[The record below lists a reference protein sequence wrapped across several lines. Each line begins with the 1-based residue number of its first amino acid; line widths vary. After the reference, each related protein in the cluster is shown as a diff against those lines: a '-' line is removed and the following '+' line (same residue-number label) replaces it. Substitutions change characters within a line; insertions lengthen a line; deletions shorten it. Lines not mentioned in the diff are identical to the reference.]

1 MRGGFIKLHRKILE
15 WEWYTE
21 PHMLRLFVHLIFSA
35 NYEDKSWRG
44 IEVKRGSFITS
55 WQGLS
60 ESLNLSVQT
69 VRTCIKRLESTG
81 EISRK
86 STNKFTIITICKY
99 DSYQDF
105 NPISNNQVT
114 NEQQT
119 TNKQLTTTKE
129 IKNIRNKEDIIIAD
143 SIVEYFNGVCI
154 DLPKVI
160 KVTDKRKKHILARL
174 NEFSKEDVKKVI
186 DLTSQSNFLNGK
198 NKNGWTASFD
208 WIMEKS
214 NFIKIL
220 ENNYTNKN
228 NGKDRRQI
236 SVEDFN
242 ESIERHFR

>member
-129 IKNIRNKEDIIIAD
+129 YKEYKEVKNKEKVYKKKFIPP
-143 SIVEYFNGVCI
+143 SIDDVKQYFQEKGY
-154 DLPKVI
+154 
-160 KVTDKRKKHILARL
+160 R
-174 NEFSKEDVKKVI
+174 EDVAVKAFEYYELGNWKDSRGNPV
-186 DLTSQSNFLNGK
+186 K
-198 NKNGWTASFD
+198 NWKQKMFTNW
-208 WIMEKS
+208 MKPEY
-214 NFIKIL
+214 KIQQKQERYL
-220 ENNYTNKN
+220 EL
-228 NGKDRRQI
+228 
-236 SVEDFN
+236 
-242 ESIERHFR
+242 